1 MTCKLK
7 GAVLMIDY
15 KLTEA
20 EESLAEI
27 IWKNEPIKSPDLVKV
42 CDEEFNW
49 KKSTTYTM
57 LKRLEVKG
65 IVKNNNSIVESLIK
79 KDDFYSE
86 QSNIFVEE
94 NFQGSL
100 PKFLAAFTRKNKLS
114 ENEVL
119 ELQSLINDHR
129 EEL

>member
-1 MTCKLK
+1 
-7 GAVLMIDY
+7 MIDY

>member
-1 MTCKLK
+1 
-7 GAVLMIDY
+7 MIDY

-20 EESLAEI
+20 EENLAHI
-27 IWKNEPIKSPDLVKV
+27 IWKNEPIKSPDLVGL
-42 CDEEFNW
+42 CEEEFNW

-65 IVKNNNSIVESLIK
+65 IVKNNNSIVEALIN

-100 PKFLAAFTRKNKLS
+100 PKFLASFTRRKKLS
-114 ENEVL
+114 KNEVL
-119 ELQSLINDHR
+119 ELQSLINNHR

>member
-1 MTCKLK
+1 
-7 GAVLMIDY
+7 MIDY

-20 EESLAEI
+20 EENLAHI
-27 IWKNEPIKSPDLVKV
+27 IWKNEPIKSPDLVAI
-42 CDEEFNW
+42 CEEEFNW
-49 KKSTTYTM
+49 KKSTTYTI
-57 LKRLEVKG
+57 LKRLELKG
-65 IVKNNNSIVESLIK
+65 IVKNNNSIVQSLIK

-100 PKFLAAFTRKNKLS
+100 PKFLAAFTRRKKLS
-114 ENEVL
+114 EKEVL
-119 ELQSLINDHR
+119 ELQSLINNHK